1 MTEHIQNEQKT
12 EAEVTDQIARIA
24 SKLGKRAET
33 GVITSIENPTEDTVL
48 TNTVYPEGGGDSRT
62 ILQKIHKAKDGTHD
76 LEAGVK
82 KRFISIEVDPGDIE
96 GVKTYHGTSNWEGA
110 EKLEPL
116 TRKQTISASAK
127 ILSKARGHVAEQEKR
142 VRSFTDL

>member
-62 ILQKIHKAKDGTHD
+62 ILQK
-76 LEAGVK
+76 
-82 KRFISIEVDPGDIE
+82 
-96 GVKTYHGTSNWEGA
+96 Y
-110 EKLEPL
+110 
-116 TRKQTISASAK
+116 TRQKMVHMT
-127 ILSKARGHVAEQEKR
+127 
-142 VRSFTDL
+142 